1 MHRSVNFARRVLCFL
16 AILATAASCT
26 TTAEGPREADATRSR
41 ELQQLLSTYNEVVRA
56 PAWAAAVVKDGKLVA
71 VAGIGVRN
79 MESGVPLDVGT
90 ALFHWG
96 SITKSVTATML
107 AGLVEEGVLSWNSTL
122 AALFP
127 GMPMREEYRNVTI
140 AQLMNH
146 RADLPPYTRLGP
158 PEARRFAG
166 YIGTPVEKRDTFVRE
181 VLQEAPPPRG
191 EMGLVYSNAG
201 PAVAAHAAEVASGLS
216 WEDLVRKYVFQRIG
230 MHSAGFGLPASVA
243 ADQTRGHAGPDA
255 NSLAVMGAGPTPAS
269 PMIDPAGNIHSTV
282 QDLALYAR
290 AHLLGLKDRRGPLDA
305 RSVHIL
311 HSPPDDGR
319 TMGPEANGYAMG
331 WGLRREG
338 DQLVHWH
345 NGSAGQ
351 FFAEVDI
358 YPEEDLAIV
367 VMTNAGFPGRSVPDL
382 IRRIRSLYSVAR

>member
-1 MHRSVNFARRVLCFL
+1 MHSVESVRAFCLFAML
-16 AILATAASCT
+16 AIATGCT
-26 TTAEGPREADATRSR
+26 TTAEDPRQRDAARSR
-41 ELQQLLSTYNEVVRA
+41 ELGQLLSTYNESVRA
-56 PAWAAAVVKDGKLVA
+56 PAWAAAVVKDGKVIA
-71 VAGIGVRN
+71 VAGTGVRSK
-79 MESGVPLDVGT
+79 ESGAPLDVDT

-96 SITKSVTATML
+96 SISKSVTATML
-107 AGLVEEGVLSWNSTL
+107 AGLVEDGALSWNSTL
-122 AALFP
+122 ASVFP
-127 GMPMREEYRNVTI
+127 AMPMREEYRDVTI

-158 PEARRFAG
+158 AEARRFAA
-166 YIGTPVEKRDTFVRE
+166 YTGTAVGKRDAFVRE
-181 VLQEAPPPRG
+181 VLQEAPPARSG
-191 EMGLVYSNAG
+191 TGLVYSNAG
-201 PAVAAHAAEVASGLS
+201 PAVAAHAAEMVSGLS

-230 MHSAGFGLPASVA
+230 MDSAGFGLPASVNLE
-243 ADQTRGHAGPDA
+243 QTRGHAGPDA
-255 NSLAVMGAGPTPAS
+255 DNLAVMGGGPTPAS

-290 AHLLGLKDRRGPLDA
+290 AHLLGLEDRRGPLDA

-311 HSPPDDGR
+311 HAPPDDGR

-351 FFAEVDI
+351 FFAQVDL
-358 YPEEDLAIV
+358 YPGEDLAIV
-367 VMTNAGFPGRSVPDL
+367 VMTNAGFPGRDVPDL
-382 IRRIRSLYSVAR
+382 IRRIRSLYSVTR